1 MKTIIIGG
9 SATGMGV
16 AAKLKRLD
24 KNSEIIVIQDKD
36 YVSLGACGIP
46 YFVGHNFENPETLI
60 ARKIEKFEE
69 SGISVLS
76 KTKVESI
83 DFDNKV
89 ILFKNEKISYDNLV
103 IAVGAKPIVPD
114 IKNIDAKNIFTVNSK
129 EDGIIIKNTITD
141 NSKVLI
147 IGSGLIGLE
156 MVENIKHATKAKIS
170 IIEKADRV
178 LKNLF
183 DKEFTDLVENEI
195 IKQGINLCKEN
206 EVIEFIKDSNNKVCA
221 AKTIKGEIIECDVV
235 ILSIGVLPN
244 THFLKDSKL
253 ELEKNGAIKINEY
266 CETNIPN
273 VYAGGDCCSSLSY
286 LYKNT
291 RTFYL
296 ATVANKQAKIIAN
309 NINQNKSSK
318 FVGALGTTII
328 RFFDLELARTGENRM
343 FIEMNNIQTKEILI
357 KDKDHTNYLSGQEDL
372 WLRII
377 IDLKTKEIIN
387 AQMIGKNKS
396 VLRIYGLVGLIWA
409 KTKVDEALEQID
421 LPYSP
426 PFSRTTDIIHIAL
439 SKLT

>member
-1 MKTIIIGG
+1 MKTVIIGG

-24 KNSEIIVIQDKD
+24 HESEIIVIQDKE

-46 YFVGHNFENPETLI
+46 YYVGHNFENPETLI

-76 KTKVESI
+76 KTKVKNI

-89 ILFKNEKISYDNLV
+89 ISFENEKITYDNLV
-103 IAVGAKPIVPD
+103 IAVGAKPIIPD

-141 NSKVLI
+141 SSKVLI

-156 MVENIKHATKAKIS
+156 MVENIRHATKAKIT

-183 DKEFTDLVENEI
+183 DKEFTELVESEI
-195 IKQGINLCKEN
+195 TKQDIKLCKEN
-206 EVIEFIKDSNNKVCA
+206 EIIEFIKDSNNKVCA

-309 NINQNKSSK
+309 NINENKSSK

-343 FIEMNNIQTKEILI
+343 FIEMNNIQTKEVLI
-357 KDKDHTNYLSGQEDL
+357 NDKDHTNYVSGQEDL

-426 PFSRTTDIIHIAL
+426 PFSRTTDIIHIAI
-439 SKLT
+439 SKLI

>member
-1 MKTIIIGG
+1 MKSVIIGG

-24 KNSEIIVIQDKD
+24 EKHEIIVIQDNE

-46 YFVGHNFENPETLI
+46 YYIGHNFDNPETLI
-60 ARKIEKFEE
+60 ARKVEKFEE
-69 SGISVLS
+69 TGIKVLT
-76 KTKVESI
+76 KTKVNKI
-83 DFDNKV
+83 DFANKL
-89 ILFKNEKISYDNLV
+89 IKLNNENISYDNLV
-103 IAVGAKPIVPD
+103 IAVGAKPIKPL
-114 IKNIDAKNIFTVNSK
+114 IKNIDANNIFTVNSK
-129 EDGIIIKNTITD
+129 EDGIVIRNAIND
-141 NSKVLI
+141 QSKVLV

-156 MVENIKHATKAKIS
+156 MVENIKHASKAKIF

-183 DKEFTDLVENEI
+183 DEEFSTLVEQEIKNQNIQLFKDNEI
-195 IKQGINLCKEN
+195 I
-206 EVIEFIKDSNNKVCA
+206 EFMKDSNDNVSG
-221 AKTIKGEIIECDVV
+221 AKTIRDEIIECDVV

-244 THFLKDSKL
+244 TQFLKETNL
-253 ELEKNGAIKINEY
+253 EMENNGAIKINQY
-266 CETNIPN
+266 CETNIPD

-309 NINQNKSSK
+309 NINKNKTSE

-328 RFFDLELARTGENRM
+328 RFFDLELARSGENQT
-343 FIEMNNIQTKEILI
+343 FIEANKIQTKEILI
-357 KDKDHTNYLSGQEDL
+357 KDKDHTNYVKNQEDL
-372 WLRII
+372 WLKII
-377 IDLKTKEIIN
+377 VDVKTNEIIN
-387 AQMIGKNKS
+387 VQMIGKNKA
-396 VLRIYGLVGLIWA
+396 VLRIYGLVGLMWNRA
-409 KTKVDEALEQID
+409 KVDEALEQID

-439 SKLT
+439 SKLI

>member
-9 SATGMGV
+9 STTGMGV

-24 KNSEIIVIQDKD
+24 EKHEIIVIQDKE

-46 YFVGHNFENPETLI
+46 YYVGRNFDNPETLI
-60 ARKIEKFEE
+60 ARKVENFEE
-69 SGISVLS
+69 TGIRVL
-76 KTKVESI
+76 TKKSAHKI
-83 DFDNKV
+83 DFKNKV
-89 ILFKNEKISYDNLV
+89 INFEDENISYDNLV
-103 IAVGAKPIVPD
+103 IAVGAKPITPP
-114 IKNIDAKNIFTVNSK
+114 IKNIDANNIFTVNSK
-129 EDGIIIKNTITD
+129 EDAIVIINAITD
-141 NSKVLI
+141 QSKVLV

-156 MVENIKHATKAKIS
+156 MVENIKHATKANIA

-183 DKEFTDLVENEI
+183 DEEFSKLVEEEIKNKNIDLYKENEI
-195 IKQGINLCKEN
+195 
-206 EVIEFIKDSNNKVCA
+206 VEFIKDANNNVCG
-221 AKTIKGEIIECDVV
+221 AKTIKSEIINCDIV

-244 THFLKDSKL
+244 TKFLKNTEL
-253 ELEKNGAIKINEY
+253 ELENNGAIKINEY

-286 LYKNT
+286 LYKNN

-309 NINQNKSSK
+309 NINKTKTSK

-328 RFFDLELARTGENRM
+328 RFFDLELARSGENKM
-343 FIEMNNIQTKEILI
+343 FIETNKIETKEILI
-357 KDKDHTNYLSGQEDL
+357 KDKDHTNYVKDQTDL
-372 WLRII
+372 WLKII
-377 IDLKTKEIIN
+377 MDIETKEIIN
-387 AQMIGKNKS
+387 VQMIGKNKS
-396 VLRIYGLVGLIWA
+396 VLRIYGLVGIIWA
-409 KTKVDEALEQID
+409 RTKVDEALEQID

-439 SKLT
+439 SKLI

>member
-1 MKTIIIGG
+1 MKTVIIGG

-16 AAKLKRLD
+16 AAKLKRL
-24 KNSEIIVIQDKD
+24 NEQNEIVVIQDKD

-46 YFVGHNFENPETLI
+46 YYIGHNFENPETLI

-69 SGISVLS
+69 SQISVISNS
-76 KTKVESI
+76 KVNKI
-83 DFDNKV
+83 DFENKKV
-89 ILFKNEKISYDNLV
+89 IFEESQISYDNLV
-103 IAVGAKPIVPD
+103 IAVGAKPITPE

-129 EDGIIIKNTITD
+129 EDAIEIRKTIND
-141 NSKVLI
+141 DSNVLI

-156 MVENIKHATKAKIS
+156 MVENIKHSTAAKIS

-183 DKEFTDLVENEI
+183 DEEFSELVEKEI
-195 IKQGINLCKEN
+195 LNQEIELFKNN
-206 EVIEFIKDSNNKVCA
+206 EVIEFVKDNNGKVTG
-221 AKTIKGEIIECDVV
+221 AKTINGEIIKCDVV
-235 ILSIGVLPN
+235 ILSIGVIPN
-244 THFLKDSKL
+244 TSFLRDTDL
-253 ELEKNGAIKINEY
+253 ELENNGAIKINEY

-309 NINQNKSSK
+309 NVNKNKSSK

-343 FIEMNNIQTKEILI
+343 FIDMNSIETKEVLI
-357 KDKDHTNYLSGQEDL
+357 KDKDHTNYVTGQEDI
-372 WLRII
+372 WLKVI
-377 IDLKTKEIIN
+377 IDVKTKEIIN
-387 AQMIGKNKS
+387 VQMIGKNKS
-396 VLRIYGLVGLIWA
+396 VLRIYGLVGLIWSRS
-409 KTKVDEALEQID
+409 KVDETLEQID

-439 SKLT
+439 SKLI

>member
-1 MKTIIIGG
+1 MKTVIIGG

-24 KNSEIIVIQDKD
+24 HESEIIVIQDKE

-46 YFVGHNFENPETLI
+46 YYVGHNFENPETLI

-76 KTKVESI
+76 KTKVKNI

-89 ILFKNEKISYDNLV
+89 ISFENEKITYDNLV
-103 IAVGAKPIVPD
+103 IAVGAKPIIPD

-141 NSKVLI
+141 SSKVLI

-156 MVENIKHATKAKIS
+156 MVENIRHATKAKIT

-183 DKEFTDLVENEI
+183 DKEFTELVESEI
-195 IKQGINLCKEN
+195 IKQDIKLCKEN
-206 EVIEFIKDSNNKVCA
+206 EIIEFIKDSNNKVCA

-309 NINQNKSSK
+309 NINENKSSK

-357 KDKDHTNYLSGQEDL
+357 KDKDHTNYVSGQEDL

-426 PFSRTTDIIHIAL
+426 PFSRTTDIIHIAI
-439 SKLT
+439 SKLI